1 MKDEITKQTP
11 LPTDG
16 SQQLIANSQRLIAN
30 SLTNY
35 LEKKYTPQ
43 TVRTYSRE
51 IEIYITNNPENEK
64 YTFSEIVKYIG
75 DLRTKYNNT
84 KTIHRILSSIK
95 AYYNYLCFSKK
106 RKDNPAK
113 SIQLKD
119 KQNRDIQLQDLFTIA
134 ELEQLLNTKQER
146 YNALEYRNKVLM
158 SLLIYQG
165 LQPRELANINLQD
178 INLEQASIYIK
189 SHSDTNS
196 RTLPLKATQ
205 ILLFQHYQT
214 EVRNK
219 LLKENQTEK
228 YLVGIR
234 GKAYSVSDITSHIKT
249 NYKGVF
255 KGRQLNA
262 QTIRQSVI
270 ANLLKQ
276 NHDLRIVQS
285 FAGHKYPGTTEKY
298 KQNNIEALQQQIK
311 KHHPIQ

>member
-1 MKDEITKQTP
+1 MKDEITKQTHP
-11 LPTDG
+11 PTDG
-16 SQQLIANSQRLIAN
+16 SQQPTDKPLPL

-35 LEKKYTPQ
+35 LAKKYTPQ
-43 TVRTYSRE
+43 TTKTYSRE
-51 IEIYITNNPENEK
+51 IEIYITNNPANEK
-64 YTFSEIVKYIG
+64 YTYADILKYIG
-75 DLRTKYNNT
+75 ILRTKYNNST
-84 KTIHRILSSIK
+84 SINRILSSIK
-95 AYYNYLCFSKK
+95 AYYNYLCYSKN

-113 SIQLKD
+113 SIRLRD

-146 YNALEYRNKVLM
+146 YNALAYRNKVLI

-165 LQPRELANINLQD
+165 LQPRELANINIQD

-189 SHSDTNS
+189 PHSDTNS

-205 ILLFQHYQT
+205 IILFQHYQT

-219 LLKENQTEK
+219 LLKENQTDK

-234 GKAYSVSDITSHIKT
+234 CKAYSISDITSFIKT
-249 NYKGVF
+249 SYKSVF
-255 KGRQLNA
+255 KGRKLNA

-298 KQNNIEALQQQIK
+298 KQNDIEALQQQIK